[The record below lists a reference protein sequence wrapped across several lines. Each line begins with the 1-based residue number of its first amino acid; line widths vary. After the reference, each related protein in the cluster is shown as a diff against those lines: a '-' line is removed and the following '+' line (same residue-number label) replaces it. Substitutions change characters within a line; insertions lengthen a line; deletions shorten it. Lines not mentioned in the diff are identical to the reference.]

1 MTSPQQKTTP
11 RILPAKHPR
20 IIMKTTGIGHLI
32 RERPS
37 LNLLRASKSLT
48 EMIVKRLESRS
59 NQREIQAR
67 SSEFSSLPV
76 GANRYRAALY
86 FGDKTVNLY
95 QARQW
100 YEPFR
105 ELARSIPFVI
115 IVRKPDSALALRKEC
130 DLPIFYA
137 KTIADVESLV
147 NSQQLDAVFYVNQ
160 NILNFQMMRFNDP
173 AHIFVSHGE
182 SEKAYMWSNQLKAYD
197 YVFSAGDA
205 ARERLQ
211 EHLTRFDAIERTR
224 LIGRP
229 QIDVS
234 YAAPV
239 NLKPEL
245 PTVLYA
251 PTWEG
256 DRPSMSYGTVAS
268 HGVSLIST
276 LIQDGGY
283 NVIFRPHP
291 RSGIADPKH
300 SQALNEI
307 KTMMETASEHGRASY
322 YYDESPHWGW
332 QWASADLCISDISAA
347 AYDFMATSKPLVIAK
362 PDNDNATISDS
373 PALMRVPSLTVEDCT
388 RAPRIISELLS
399 NSNDSYTDLVAHYF
413 GDTTPG
419 ASMKRFI
426 DSSLEIIQQ
435 NDTSD
440 IPSTK
445 RR

>member
-1 MTSPQQKTTP
+1 
-11 RILPAKHPR
+11 
-20 IIMKTTGIGHLI
+20 
-32 RERPS
+32 
-37 LNLLRASKSLT
+37 
-48 EMIVKRLESRS
+48 MIVKRLESRS
-59 NQREIQAR
+59 NQREILAR

-76 GANRYRAALY
+76 GTNRYRAALY
-86 FGDKTVNLY
+86 FGDETVNLY

-105 ELARSIPFVI
+105 ELARTVPFVI
-115 IVRKPDSALALRKEC
+115 IARKPASALALRKEC
-130 DLPIFYA
+130 DLPIFFA
-137 KTIADVESLV
+137 KTISDVESLV

-160 NILNFQMMRFNDP
+160 NILNFQMMRFNEP

-197 YVFSAGDA
+197 YVFSAGNA

-211 EHLTRFDAIERTR
+211 EHLTRFEATERTR

-229 QIDVS
+229 QIDVV
-234 YAAPV
+234 YETPV
-239 NLKPEL
+239 NLKPGL

-268 HGVSLIST
+268 HGVSLISS

-291 RSGIADPKH
+291 RSGIADSKYL
-300 SQALNEI
+300 QALNEI
-307 KTMMETASEHGRASY
+307 KSMMVTAAELGRASY

-347 AYDFMATSKPLVIAK
+347 AYDFMATSKPLVIAM
-362 PDNDNATISDS
+362 PANDSATISDS
-373 PALMRVPSLTVEDCT
+373 PALLRVPSLAAADCV
-388 RAPRIISELLS
+388 RAPRIIRELLS
-399 NSNDSYTDLVAHYF
+399 NSNNSYGDLVAHYF
-413 GDTTPG
+413 GDTTSG

-426 DSSLEIIQQ
+426 DCSLEIIEQ
-435 NDTSD
+435 
-440 IPSTK
+440 IKSTK
-445 RR
+445 K